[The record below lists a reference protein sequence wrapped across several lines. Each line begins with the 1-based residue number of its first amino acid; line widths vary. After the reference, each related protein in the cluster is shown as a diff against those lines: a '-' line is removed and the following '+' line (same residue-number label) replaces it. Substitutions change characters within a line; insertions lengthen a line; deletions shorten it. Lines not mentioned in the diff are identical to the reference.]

1 ALSPSRISLFVS
13 SLSTVIRDSSRRTC
27 ATRPL
32 RTTHHTT
39 KADSPHK
46 AGSARSKF
54 GSLIAPQD
62 AAA

>member
-1 ALSPSRISLFVS
+1 MS

>member
-1 ALSPSRISLFVS
+1 MS

-39 KADSPHK
+39 KADSHTRRGRHG
-46 AGSARSKF
+46 A
-54 GSLIAPQD
+54 SLVPSLRHRTQRHE
-62 AAA
+62 